1 MYRCSY
7 IQIHMVHA
15 NMHTHTV
22 GEGKQEE
29 KEVEKKQERE
39 EERMEKREEGGEEK
53 EKTRSP
59 FH

>member
-1 MYRCSY
+1 MCTG
-7 IQIHMVHA
+7 VHTYKYTWY
-15 NMHTHTV
+15 MQTCTHTQW
-22 GEGKQEE
+22 GEGKE
-29 KEVEKKQERE
+29 KEVEKKQKRE